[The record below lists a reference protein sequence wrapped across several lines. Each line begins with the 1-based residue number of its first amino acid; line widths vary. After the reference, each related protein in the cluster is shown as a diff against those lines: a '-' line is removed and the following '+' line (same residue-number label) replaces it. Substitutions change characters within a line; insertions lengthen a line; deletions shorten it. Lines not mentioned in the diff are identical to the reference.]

1 MGTLL
6 RTSHSCFRSCSY
18 CYSTLT
24 AAAAATSIASARK
37 YPNHNHNQNQNQFL
51 KSVRDQCKSRSF
63 RNVDH
68 ALDLFDKMLHTRP
81 LPSIYDFNHVLGG
94 IARMKHYLV
103 VITLFKQMGSLGIAP
118 SRPTLNTLINCFCH
132 LNRVD
137 FGFSVLATILKLG
150 YHPDSITLN
159 TLVKGLCLQE

>member
-6 RTSHSCFRSCSY
+6 CTSHSSFHSY

-24 AAAAATSIASARK
+24 TAATSIASAK
-37 YPNHNHNQNQNQFL
+37 KNPNHNQNQNQFL

-68 ALDLFDKMLHTRP
+68 ALDLFNTMLHMRP
-81 LPSIYDFNHVLGG
+81 LPSIDNFTHILGV
-94 IARMKHYLV
+94 IARMKHYPAVISLIKRIESFGISPNVYTINILV
-103 VITLFKQMGSLGIAP
+103 
-118 SRPTLNTLINCFCH
+118 NCFCH

-137 FGFSVLATILKLG
+137 FRFSVLARILKLG
-150 YHPDSITLN
+150 YHPDSITLDRKSTRLN
-159 TLVKGLCLQE
+159 SSHSL